1 MTAFSARWRDP
12 ARLVTTELTQD
23 ASMMRGVMN
32 RMLPEAPTML
42 FADCPLCDGPAPLD
56 LESGAL
62 DCHAC
67 CVRLEL
73 ADGPVIRE
81 LAPAA

>member
-1 MTAFSARWRDP
+1 
-12 ARLVTTELTQD
+12 
-23 ASMMRGVMN
+23 
-32 RMLPEAPTML
+32 ML

-56 LESGAL
+56 VESGAL

-73 ADGPVIRE
+73 ADEPAVRV